1 MPSGSADPAAGHPD
15 RPGHPV
21 LRTVVRTVSTLAA
34 CAGWVVALLIQL
46 SLLDRHRPMVITDV
60 HYYYRVLTGVWG
72 GDLGEYPVVGLWP
85 VHLLIALTRS
95 AGGDEAW
102 FTVAFSVMCAV
113 CSAFFTLWLLWRDP
127 SPWCPAAWFWVLY
140 SGCAGPII
148 LTRLDLFP
156 GLLVA
161 AAAALLFARHRSG
174 RTGGSGGSGSVA
186 QTVAAVLLAVA
197 TAAKLWPG
205 VLAAGLVGRW
215 RHLST
220 WARTAGFLAALAVV
234 AGLVAAVSGADRLT
248 SPLDYQT
255 DRGLQVESVSATPL
269 VLAAALGHQ
278 DGRWHVGQAPSKS
291 IEITGPWEST
301 MVTVADV
308 GLIVVLVAAAGV
320 GLWRLLR
327 GGWTPQRTLSFWAA
341 LIMAVIV
348 TDKVLSPQYLV
359 WITPLLAVGL
369 TVSRRP
375 SLRIAALLT
384 VVAALLTTLVFPV
397 NYDGL
402 LADGGPELLPAVLL
416 TVRNGLL
423 LLVTAVCL
431 RWATARDR

>member
-1 MPSGSADPAAGHPD
+1 M
-15 RPGHPV
+15 
-21 LRTVVRTVSTLAA
+21 
-34 CAGWVVALLIQL
+34 
-46 SLLDRHRPMVITDV
+46 
-60 HYYYRVLTGVWG
+60 
-72 GDLGEYPVVGLWP
+72 
-85 VHLLIALTRS
+85 
-95 AGGDEAW
+95 
-102 FTVAFSVMCAV
+102 
-113 CSAFFTLWLLWRDP
+113 
-127 SPWCPAAWFWVLY
+127 LY

-161 AAAALLFARHRSG
+161 AAAALLFARNRAGRSRG
-174 RTGGSGGSGSVA
+174 SSGSGGSGSAV

-234 AGLVAAVSGADRLT
+234 AGLVAVASGADRLT

-278 DGRWHVGQAPSKS
+278 DGRWHIGQAPSKS

-308 GLIVVLVAAAGV
+308 GLIVVLVAAAGTA
-320 GLWRLLR
+320 LWRLFR

-341 LIMAVIV
+341 LVMTVIV

-384 VVAALLTTLVFPV
+384 VVVALLTTLVFPV

-416 TVRNGLL
+416 TVRNVLL

-431 RWATARDR
+431 RWAMARDR